1 MEVKKMDVT
10 TLDVYKT
17 TGSGKKYLNVT
28 TAKEDKLLGKWYTIR
43 EAYVDEAS
51 KFDKEGN
58 RLDETVDKLHLS
70 FEEIDHIFTINKTNF
85 DVLVKDFG
93 TESDD
98 WVGELV
104 KLRLHTYPRGTK
116 GVIIPSR
123 QDLEDEGETPP
134 AKAVAT
140 DKEQI
145 KQAMKDSNAVRNAV
159 DRLKDMGMDVTLK
172 DIKKEVET
180 MMAQNEI
187 TKKQHIQALEALGE

>member
-1 MEVKKMDVT
+1 MEVKKMVDVT

-17 TGSGKKYLNVT
+17 TGSGKKYLNVK
-28 TAKEDKLLGKWYTIR
+28 TAKEDKLLGKWYAIK

-58 RLDETVDKLHLS
+58 MLEEKEDKLHLE
-70 FEEIDHIFTINKTNF
+70 FEEIPHIFTLNKTNL

-98 WVGELV
+98 WIGELV

-123 QDLEDEGETPP
+123 QDLADEGEQPP
-134 AKAVAT
+134 TKAVT
-140 DKEQI
+140 DDKDQI
-145 KQAMKDSNAVRNAV
+145 KKAVKSSVAV
-159 DRLKDMGMDVTLK
+159 KEAVNRLKDFDEEVTLDNVIREVK
-172 DIKKEVET
+172 DSREK
-180 MMAQNEI
+180 NDI
-187 TKKQHIQALEALGE
+187 TYQVI